1 MLKNM
6 QRITSFARYAVRW
19 LLMFTISFFA
29 LGVAMI
35 LTTILLP
42 FAVLVTK
49 KRTERNQERLEG
61 NYYES
66 RGNVGYEVD
75 FSGEDG
81 QERVTGTTICHTE
94 CEMSARMEVIEM
106 FGFLENF
113 KIDEVRSE
121 SY

>member
-1 MLKNM
+1 MLKNT
-6 QRITSFARYAVRW
+6 QRIINIAKYVTQW
-19 LLMFTISFFA
+19 LLTFIILSTA
-29 LGVAMI
+29 HVAVLI
-35 LTTILLP
+35 LTIILLP
-42 FAVLVTK
+42 YVALATK
-49 KRTERNQERLEG
+49 RRTGLIQERSEG

-66 RGNVGYEVD
+66 RVNVAYEVD

>member
-1 MLKNM
+1 M
-6 QRITSFARYAVRW
+6 
-19 LLMFTISFFA
+19 
-29 LGVAMI
+29 
-35 LTTILLP
+35 
-42 FAVLVTK
+42 
-49 KRTERNQERLEG
+49 
-61 NYYES
+61 
-66 RGNVGYEVD
+66 GYEVD